1 MTRRTL
7 NVLILATFASMFAK
21 AQTTKGLTY
30 TIQTGITAS
39 SGEHSPLWLSA
50 NKQGLSS
57 IEKNNG
63 YFSAG
68 LFQPTDHMKRFSYG
82 FGLELATAY
91 NFTSSFIVQQ
101 AYADIRYR
109 GITFSAGSKERQ
121 PELINPVLSSGG
133 LTLSGNARPIPQ
145 LWVGVEDYWTVPH
158 TNDWLAIR
166 GHIAY
171 GRFTDNNW
179 QKDFATPDAKRTR
192 SVMYHSK
199 AFYFKVGNLQKA
211 PVIFEG
217 GLQMETQ
224 FAGNQYAN
232 GKKTNLPSKLKDYLK
247 AIIPLPGGEDSP
259 VTEQENIEGNVV
271 GSWHASLS
279 YHSGDWKLRAYYEH
293 YFEDHSM
300 LFLTRY
306 PWKDGLYAFE
316 VTFPKNPFISQFLY
330 EFMGSCD
337 QTRGNKSMA
346 DAFLDSRLLDNYYN
360 HGIYTGWQ
368 HWGMGLGNPLLTSP
382 IYNTNGQISFYNNRV
397 FAHHFGITGN
407 PTSELSYRMMLSLTR
422 NFGTYFQPYEK
433 MKRQT
438 YGLAELTYTPAKLKG
453 WSFTASYGVDHG
465 LVVGNNQGG
474 MLVIRKSGLLSK

>member
-7 NVLILATFASMFAK
+7 NVLILAAFASIFAK
-21 AQTTKGLTY
+21 AQPTKGLTY
-30 TIQTGITAS
+30 TLRTGITAS

-57 IEKNNG
+57 IEKSNG

-68 LFQPTDHMKRFSYG
+68 LFQPTDHVKRFSYG

-101 AYADIRYR
+101 AYADIKYR

-121 PELINPVLSSGG
+121 PEFVNPVLSSGG

-145 LWVGVEDYWTVPH
+145 IWIGLEDYLPVPH
-158 TNDWLAIR
+158 TNNWLAIR

-171 GRFTDNNW
+171 GRFSDDNW
-179 QKDFATPDAKRTR
+179 QKDFAIPDAKRTR

-199 AFYFKVGNLQKA
+199 AFYFKVGNQQKA

-224 FAGNQYAN
+224 FAGNQYIS
-232 GKKTNLPSKLKDYLK
+232 GRKTNLPSKFENYFKV
-247 AIIPLPGGEDSP
+247 IIPSAGGKDSP
-259 VTEQENIEGNVV
+259 INDQENIEGNIV
-271 GSWHASLS
+271 GNWHASLS
-279 YHSGDWKLRAYYEH
+279 YHPGDWKLRAYYEH

-300 LFLTRY
+300 LAFGY
-306 PWKDGLYAFE
+306 PWVDGLFAFE
-316 VTFPKNPFISQFLY
+316 VTLPKNPIVSQILY
-330 EFMGSCD
+330 EFMESYD
-337 QTRGNKSMA
+337 QTSPRKGKPITSS
-346 DAFLDSRLLDNYYN
+346 FDNYYN
-360 HGIYTGWQ
+360 HSIYTGWQ

-382 IYNTNGQISFYNNRV
+382 IYNTDGQIYFYNNRV

-407 PTSELSYRMMLSLTR
+407 PTSELSYRMLLSLTR
-422 NFGTYFQPYEK
+422 NFGTYFLPYEK

-465 LVVGNNQGG
+465 SVVGNNQGG